1 MSKKYDIK
9 SFIISEDTY
18 DRMTSFVSMNYNE
31 FLIWNKICID
41 KLNIEDQNWIQGLLL
56 RMETGK
62 INVMDEESCVP
73 LPVHR
78 IYFDGSGK
86 LFITSPR

>member
-9 SFIISEDTY
+9 TFIISEDTY
-18 DRMTSFVSMNYNE
+18 DRMAAFVSMDYKE
-31 FLIWNKICID
+31 FVIWNKMCID
-41 KLNIEDQNWIQGLLL
+41 KLSVEDKDWIQGLLL

-62 INVMDEESCVP
+62 ISVMDEESCVP

-78 IYFDGSGK
+78 IYFDGNAR
-86 LFITSPR
+86 LIITCPR